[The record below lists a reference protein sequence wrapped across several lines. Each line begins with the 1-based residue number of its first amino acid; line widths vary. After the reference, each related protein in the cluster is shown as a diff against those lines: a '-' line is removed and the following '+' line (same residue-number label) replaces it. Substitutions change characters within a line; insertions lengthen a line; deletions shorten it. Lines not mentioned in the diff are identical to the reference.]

1 MDREKI
7 NKQAQV
13 LRSKKLAKS
22 VQPIAPKV
30 QNGVV
35 KVEIPIPKNRI
46 KTYSTPKPPT
56 HLAKQVTNSEQKVQR
71 QIINPQNVS
80 TTHRPVRKKNC
91 VGCRRKIRN
100 G

>member
-22 VQPIAPKV
+22 STRIGPKV

-35 KVEIPIPKNRI
+35 KVDIPVPKTTV
-46 KTYSTPKPPT
+46 KSYSTPKPPT
-56 HLAKQVTNSEQKVQR
+56 HLSKKTTNAEQKVKR
-71 QIINPQNVS
+71 QSIDPRNVS
-80 TTHRPVRKKNC
+80 SHRPVRQKGC
-91 VGCRRKIRN
+91 TGCRRKIRRP
-100 G
+100 